1 VSEGDRLARLRA
13 EGGFYK
19 IADIAPVARFSLG
32 GADRLRYLNGQ
43 VSNDLRKLPPGQA
56 MQACVLSARGKLDAV
71 IWIWNEP
78 DRLVVECDAELAE
91 PLGMRLE
98 RYIVADDAELAPV
111 DMAGMAEIF
120 HVFGPAAA
128 EYNGLKIPRL
138 GVAGIDLMAP
148 PITAGD
154 LSSPGAGDGGPV
166 HGATLLEATPEE
178 VELLRIERALPRW
191 GAELGPDTLPAE
203 AGLDA
208 TAVDFHK
215 GCYIGQEVVS
225 RIRSV
230 GHANR
235 ALRVFDVVEGRPS
248 AGDEFFLSGESGR
261 AAATATSVHFALSSG
276 LGLCYIRRGTAE
288 GATLES
294 PAGPSRIQLRQPACV
309 QPS

>member
-1 VSEGDRLARLRA
+1 MSKSDRLDWLRA

-19 IADIAPVARFSLG
+19 VADIAPVARFALS

-43 VSNDLRKLPPGQA
+43 ISNDLRKLAPSQA

-71 IWIWNEP
+71 IWVWSEP
-78 DRLVVECDAELAE
+78 ERLIVECDAELAE

-98 RYIVADDAELAPV
+98 RYIVADDVELAPV
-111 DMAGMAEIF
+111 DMAGTAEIF
-120 HVFGPAAA
+120 HVFGPATAGCD
-128 EYNGLKIPRL
+128 GLKIPRL
-138 GVAGIDLMAP
+138 GVAGIDLAAP
-148 PITAGD
+148 PIMAAD
-154 LSSPGAGDGGPV
+154 SSSPGADDDGS
-166 HGATLLEATPEE
+166 ANSASLLEATGEE

-235 ALRVFDVVEGRPS
+235 ALRVFDVIEGRPS
-248 AGDEFFLSGESGR
+248 VEDEFFLSGESGR
-261 AAATATSVHFALSSG
+261 AAATVTSVHFALSSG
-276 LGLCYIRRGTAE
+276 LGLCYIRRGTA
-288 GATLES
+288 
-294 PAGPSRIQLRQPACV
+294 
-309 QPS
+309 

>member
-1 VSEGDRLARLRA
+1 MSEVSGDRLARLRA
-13 EGGFYK
+13 EGGFFP
-19 IADIAPVARFSLG
+19 IAAVSPVARFALS

-43 VSNDLRKLPPGQA
+43 VSNDLRKLAPGQA
-56 MQACVLSARGKLDAV
+56 MQACVLSAKGKLDAV
-71 IWIWNEP
+71 IWVWNEP
-78 DRLVVECDAELAE
+78 ERLLVECDATLAE
-91 PLGMRLE
+91 PLGMRLD
-98 RYIVADDAELAPV
+98 RYIVADDVELTPV
-111 DMAGMAEIF
+111 NIDEAAKVF
-120 HVFGPAAA
+120 HVFGPAA
-128 EYNGLKIPRL
+128 EGLDGLKIPRL
-138 GVAGIDLMAP
+138 GVAGVDVAATP
-148 PITAGD
+148 ATAD
-154 LSSPGAGDGGPV
+154 N
-166 HGATLLEATPEE
+166 TTMIEATPDE
-178 VELLRIERALPRW
+178 VEALRIERGLPRW

-235 ALRVFDVVEGRPS
+235 ALRVFDVVDGRPS
-248 AGDEFFLSGESGR
+248 AGDEFFRPGETGR
-261 AAATATSVHFALSSG
+261 AAATVTSVHFALSSG